1 VQRNKKLYNLW
12 VVVKVESGIPA
23 SIQAF
28 RSIKSAERCE
38 RRLNM
43 DLRADYDATGVF
55 EVQIPGI
62 VSQACAPR

>member
-1 VQRNKKLYNLW
+1 MQRHKKSKPLW

-28 RSIKSAERCE
+28 RSIKSARRCE

-43 DLRADYDATGVF
+43 DLREDYDATGVF
-55 EVQIPGI
+55 EVQIPGT
-62 VSQACAPR
+62 VR